1 MMSELVRTTIYIY
14 IIYKYIIVVY
24 LAFKQ
29 NVQSIL
35 AKISSLDSLLSQS
48 KNVKGT
54 ENQRDEEMQDD
65 YIVSEKNS
73 EHDAKIC

>member
-1 MMSELVRTTIYIY
+1 M
-14 IIYKYIIVVY
+14 
-24 LAFKQ
+24 
-29 NVQSIL
+29 QSIL